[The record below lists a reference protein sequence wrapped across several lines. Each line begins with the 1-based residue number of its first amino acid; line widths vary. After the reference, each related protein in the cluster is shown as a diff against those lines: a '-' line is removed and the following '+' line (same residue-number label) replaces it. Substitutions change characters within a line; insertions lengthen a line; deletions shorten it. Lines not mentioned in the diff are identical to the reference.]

1 MNQRKAHNAG
11 NCSPISSA
19 QPSGNRCSNV
29 SSQAGSE
36 IEPCQGLGAIL
47 IADAPKRIALA
58 SQVMAVYAVVVDAL
72 NESAAERYRQSG
84 LIQLPGRP
92 LKLFLPMDTVTRT
105 VD

>member
-1 MNQRKAHNAG
+1 MNQGKAHTAG
-11 NCSPISSA
+11 NGGPISSA
-19 QPSGNRCSNV
+19 QPSENCCSNV

-47 IADAPKRIALA
+47 IADALKRIALA
-58 SQVMAVYAVVVDAL
+58 SQVMTVYAVVVDAL
-72 NESAAERYRQSG
+72 NESAAKCYRQFG

-92 LKLFLPMDTVTRT
+92 LELFLPMDTVTRT